1 MNKDLQALKDKSL
14 LIVFAYAPA
23 GLGHLRV
30 TDALYHGLPKNINT
44 PLLLGSQDQTITYL
58 HRLMSLNPIISRLAD
73 FIENNDLIE
82 EISTII
88 YRKILQLNTKTL
100 YQQITTIIDEL
111 YTPPTKL
118 LVVATHFGLAHQ
130 ISSIKTKLEKEKN
143 LKVILVVQVT
153 DDSPFKIWAVPQAD
167 LIFVPSEKTKTKLLQ
182 YAKKLNYQGKIIVN
196 PYPVNP
202 NLNKPLSEEKLK
214 EKLSQTEVN
223 KNNPIEI
230 AIPIS
235 GAAVQ
240 TTFFEKL
247 ILELHKKSPRFI
259 FHIVV
264 KNAPFTLNFINK
276 MSNLDFVHLSIGK
289 SDRKVIENYE
299 YVYDKNNIT
308 FEITKPS
315 EQAFKA
321 LINPTQK
328 SAPLLLFSNPV
339 GRQEKDNLDFLR
351 RHQLIPNLVDEKLL
365 WQKKQDKN
373 LIEKA
378 KYWRGLLLPQHS
390 KNAADF
396 IFWCLKIGIF
406 KKMMSFKS
414 LKENNNEL
422 GINGVNKFWQIVEE
436 LLL

>member
-1 MNKDLQALKDKSL
+1 MDKNFQALKDKSL

-30 TDALYHGLPKNINT
+30 TDALYHGLPKDINT

-73 FIENNDLIE
+73 FIENNDFIE

-88 YRKILQLNTKTL
+88 YRKILQINTKTL

-130 ISSIKTKLEKEKN
+130 ISSIKKKLEKEKN

-182 YAKKLNYQGKIIVN
+182 YAQKLNYQGKIIVN
-196 PYPVNP
+196 PYPINP
-202 NLNKPLSEEKLK
+202 NLNKPLSKEKLK
-214 EKLSQTEVN
+214 EKLSQVDIN

-230 AIPIS
+230 VIPIS

-240 TTFFEKL
+240 TIFFEKL
-247 ILELHKKSPRFI
+247 ILELHKKSPRFV

-299 YVYDKNNIT
+299 YIYDKNIIA

-321 LINPTQK
+321 LIDPGEK
-328 SAPLLLFSNPV
+328 SAPILLFSNPV

-351 RHQLIPNLVDEKLL
+351 RHQLIPNLANQKLL
-365 WQKKQDKN
+365 WQKKEDKN
-373 LIEKA
+373 LIEEA
-378 KYWRGLLLPQHS
+378 KKWRGLLLPQHS

-406 KKMMSFKS
+406 KKMVSFKS
-414 LKENNNEL
+414 LKENHNEL
-422 GINGVNKFWQIVEE
+422 GVDGVNKFWQIVGKI
-436 LLL
+436 LL